1 MNKVLDTK
9 SFILDD
15 FLVSS
20 YPLMRHHI
28 PKQNPQLHYWK
39 SLDFLCLQIHFK
51 NPLNRQINKTEKR
64 KNNNAHLAVRISGSY
79 PSLRIFRVIS
89 STLLFVSMNT
99 ILLFSFSAIISF
111 NNVLSLQRN
120 GGKKKR
126 YIPYTVKLNSLIT
139 HLYKKN
145 VENHEDGIHTLD
157 GWTPKALSSHFM
169 YLPQAFMLH
178 G

>member
-1 MNKVLDTK
+1 MEVFICFSSWRLQRLKFRNIFKCKVFNFQNILLHPFSLIILSTTKLMNKVLDTK

-15 FLVSS
+15 FLRSS

-39 SLDFLCLQIHFK
+39 SLDFLCPEIHLK
-51 NPLNRQINKTEKR
+51 NPLNRQMNKREKR
-64 KNNNAHLAVRISGSY
+64 KNNNTHLAVRISGSY

-120 GGKKKR
+120 AKKK
-126 YIPYTVKLNSLIT
+126 
-139 HLYKKN
+139 
-145 VENHEDGIHTLD
+145 
-157 GWTPKALSSHFM
+157 
-169 YLPQAFMLH
+169 
-178 G
+178 